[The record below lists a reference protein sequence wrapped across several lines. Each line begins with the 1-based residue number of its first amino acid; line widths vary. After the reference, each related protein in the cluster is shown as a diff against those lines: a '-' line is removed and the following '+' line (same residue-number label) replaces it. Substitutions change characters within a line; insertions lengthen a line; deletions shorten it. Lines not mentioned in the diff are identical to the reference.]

1 MVGILQGGKLDSLI
15 DALSNLEKQMRLTT
29 DVSGTR
35 KVVVGIVHICYEV
48 HAWKTLSEK
57 ISVLSKKRGQ
67 LKHVYNPCFL
77 FGNIVV

>member
-1 MVGILQGGKLDSLI
+1 MVGILQGGKLDAAI
-15 DALSNLEKQMRLTT
+15 DALSNLGKQMRLAV

-35 KVVVGIVHICYEV
+35 MVVVGIVHICYEV
-48 HAWKTLSEK
+48 RAWKTLSEK

-67 LKHVYNPCFL
+67 LKQVYNPCFL